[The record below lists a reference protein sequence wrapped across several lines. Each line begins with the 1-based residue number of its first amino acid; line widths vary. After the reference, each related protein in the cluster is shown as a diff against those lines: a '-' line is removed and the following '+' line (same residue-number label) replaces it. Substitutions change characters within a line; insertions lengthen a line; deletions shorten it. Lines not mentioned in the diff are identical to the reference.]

1 MILNLEK
8 KNRLMNM
15 KENLVKK
22 NHPKKKMKII
32 LTNKDLHLL
41 QIQINS
47 MNKNLIILNK
57 FNRIISQVI

>member
-1 MILNLEK
+1 MISNLEK
-8 KNRLMNM
+8 KNHPMNM

-22 NHPKKKMKII
+22 NHPKKKMKLI

-57 FNRIISQVI
+57 FNRIISLVI